1 MSNIN
6 WEEAEEKA
14 GGNFKSYAADGKY
27 TVKCDGVEIKEV
39 GQNGSVIMKFHF
51 EDAPEGQYPTA
62 DHWLSFKNDNWRY
75 IHNKRL
81 MMLLGAS
88 EDAAKKAVEVAES
101 KNGKDAV
108 MKGYESCYTKLL
120 AKKPTVEIEVFTE
133 VNPVNGKEYARA
145 EFTDRSVAMSR
156 NNDDKQKS
164 TGVVVSP
171 SSIKDDIE
179 NAEEVNLD
187 EIPFN

>member
-1 MSNIN
+1 MATIN

-14 GGNFKSYAADGKY
+14 GGNFKAYAADGKY

-101 KNGKDAV
+101 KSGKENV

-133 VNPVNGKEYARA
+133 DKYARA
-145 EFTDRSVAMSR
+145 EFTDRSVAMPHGDEGQPKESA
-156 NNDDKQKS
+156 
-164 TGVVVSP
+164 GVVVSP

-179 NAEEVNLD
+179 NAEEVDLS
-187 EIPFN
+187 EIPF